1 MFPTSDLAIHAHCQR
16 RVANEVVKNYDLH
29 HLRRFVK
36 PGNLPHYLKNNFL
49 KNNFSTSITSSN
61 TEYQEEIAT
70 PKEQVEDGNRN
81 ITEQAQQE
89 ALSTGTKEATLY
101 FLICSES
108 HLPPGCALESLIA
121 LDKLKHGN
129 PKSGFRTILVPI
141 LPPLSVDQA
150 RRWSED
156 YWPTVY
162 KKSNPFGPHPSLVYH
177 AESELHDSAERWMG
191 LAKRAGTEVSVA
203 AIGEPIGAV
212 IVDGTH
218 KQGPSVVVVA
228 GDARWHGVEEQSGNG
243 SGNVLAHAV
252 MRAIGMVAN
261 RRRMLLKQVLDAVVD
276 SGTSKFL
283 ANEPLTPTEAD
294 AYSRDSLPADGYLCF
309 GLDIYVTHEP
319 CAMCSMAILH
329 SRFGRI
335 VFGERLPLTGGIA
348 VESTKTD
355 SHNSGVLNYGLF
367 WRPEL
372 NWKLLGWQWQSAQ
385 TQLSSSDVHA

>member
-1 MFPTSDLAIHAHCQR
+1 MFPTSDLAIYAHCQR

-36 PGNLPHYLKNNFL
+36 PVNLPPYLKDS
-49 KNNFSTSITSSN
+49 FSTSTTIPN
-61 TEYQEEIAT
+61 TDHEEIVNT
-70 PKEQVEDGNRN
+70 KEQVGDGNRSH
-81 ITEQAQQE
+81 TEEAQQQ

-108 HLPPGCALESLIA
+108 HLPSVCALESLLGDQIKPG
-121 LDKLKHGN
+121 D
-129 PKSGFRTILVPI
+129 PKSGFRTIYVPV
-141 LPPLSVDQA
+141 LPPSSADQA
-150 RRWSED
+150 RRWSID

-177 AESELHDSAERWMG
+177 AESELHDSAERWME
-191 LAKRAGTEVSVA
+191 LAERAGMEVSVA

-212 IVDGTH
+212 IVDRTQEH
-218 KQGPSVVVVA
+218 GPSVVAVA
-228 GDARWHGVEEQSGNG
+228 GDARWHGVEEQNGNG

-261 RRRMLLKQVLDAVVD
+261 RRRMLLEQALVTVVD
-276 SGTSKFL
+276 SEASKL
-283 ANEPLTPTEAD
+283 HPLTPTEAE
-294 AYSRDSLPADGYLCF
+294 AYSRGSLPAGGYLCF
-309 GLDIYVTHEP
+309 GLEIYVTHEP

-348 VESTKTD
+348 VDPNK
-355 SHNSGVLNYGLF
+355 SGSQKYGGLNYGLF

-372 NWKLLGWQWQSAQ
+372 NWKLLGWQWQSPQ

>member
-1 MFPTSDLAIHAHCQR
+1 MFPTSDLAIYAHCQR

-36 PGNLPHYLKNNFL
+36 PENLPPFL
-49 KNNFSTSITSSN
+49 KDIFSTSITSSN
-61 TEYQEEIAT
+61 TNHKEEIAT
-70 PKEQVEDGNRN
+70 PKEQVEDGDRN
-81 ITEQAQQE
+81 LTEQA
-89 ALSTGTKEATLY
+89 ASCSPAGTKETTLY

-108 HLPPGCALESLIA
+108 HLSPGCTLESLIA
-121 LDKLKHGN
+121 LDQLKQGDI
-129 PKSGFRTILVPI
+129 KSGFRTILVPI
-141 LPPLSVDQA
+141 LPPSSVDQA

-191 LAKRAGTEVSVA
+191 LAERAGMEVSVA

-212 IVDGTH
+212 IVDRTH
-218 KQGPSVVVVA
+218 EQGPSVVVVA
-228 GDARWHGVEEQSGNG
+228 GDARWHGVGEQSGNG

-261 RRRMLLKQVLDAVVD
+261 RRRMLLEQVLDAVVD
-276 SGTSKFL
+276 SGTSEFF

-294 AYSRDSLPADGYLCF
+294 AYFRASLPAGGYLCF
-309 GLDIYVTHEP
+309 GLEIYITHEP

-329 SRFGRI
+329 SRFGRV

-348 VESTKTD
+348 VDSTKTG
-355 SHNSGVLNYGLF
+355 SRNSGVLNYGLF

-372 NWKLLGWQWQSAQ
+372 NWKLLGWQWQSTQ

>member
-1 MFPTSDLAIHAHCQR
+1 MFPTSDLAIYAHCQR

-36 PGNLPHYLKNNFL
+36 PENLPPYLKDI
-49 KNNFSTSITSSN
+49 FSTSTTSSN
-61 TEYQEEIAT
+61 TNHKEEIAT
-70 PKEQVEDGNRN
+70 PKEQVGDGDRSH
-81 ITEQAQQE
+81 TEQAQQQ

-108 HLPPGCALESLIA
+108 HLPSGPALESLVEFVQI
-121 LDKLKHGN
+121 KHGD

-141 LPPLSVDQA
+141 LPPSSVDQA
-150 RRWSED
+150 RRWSKD

-177 AESELHDSAERWMG
+177 AESELHDSAVRWME
-191 LAKRAGTEVSVA
+191 LAERAGMEVSVA

-212 IVDGTH
+212 IVDRTQE
-218 KQGPSVVVVA
+218 QGPSVVAVA
-228 GDARWHGVEEQSGNG
+228 GDARWHGVEEQNGNG

-261 RRRMLLKQVLDAVVD
+261 RRRMLLEQALDAVVD
-276 SGTSKFL
+276 SGVSKFH
-283 ANEPLTPTEAD
+283 ALTPSEAD
-294 AYSRDSLPADGYLCF
+294 AYSRGSLPAGGYLCF
-309 GLDIYVTHEP
+309 GLEIYVTHEP

-348 VESTKTD
+348 VDPIKTG
-355 SHNSGVLNYGLF
+355 SQNYGALNYGLF

-372 NWKLLGWQWQSAQ
+372 NWKLLGWQWQSPQ

>member
-1 MFPTSDLAIHAHCQR
+1 MFPTSDLAIYAHCQR

-36 PGNLPHYLKNNFL
+36 PENLPSYLKDI
-49 KNNFSTSITSSN
+49 FSTPTTSSN
-61 TEYQEEIAT
+61 TNHKHEIAT
-70 PKEQVEDGNRN
+70 PKEQGEDGERSL
-81 ITEQAQQE
+81 TEQVQQE

-108 HLPPGCALESLIA
+108 HLPSGCALESLVA
-121 LDKLKHGN
+121 LDQIKHGD
-129 PKSGFRTILVPI
+129 PKSRFQTILVPI
-141 LPPLSVDQA
+141 LPPSSVDQA
-150 RRWSED
+150 RCWSED

-177 AESELHDSAERWMG
+177 AESELHGSAERWMG
-191 LAKRAGTEVSVA
+191 LAERAGMEVSMA

-212 IVDGTH
+212 IVDRTPELGS
-218 KQGPSVVVVA
+218 SVVVAA
-228 GDARWHGVEEQSGNG
+228 GDARWHGVEGQSDNR

-261 RRRMLLKQVLDAVVD
+261 RRRMLLEQVLDAVVD
-276 SGTSKFL
+276 SGTSKFQ
-283 ANEPLTPTEAD
+283 PLTPTEAD
-294 AYSRDSLPADGYLCF
+294 AYSRGSLPAGGYLCF
-309 GLDIYVTHEP
+309 GLEIYVTHEP

-348 VESTKTD
+348 VDPTKTG
-355 SHNSGVLNYGLF
+355 SYNSGALNYGLF

-372 NWKLLGWQWQSAQ
+372 NWKLLGWQWQNAQ
-385 TQLSSSDVHA
+385 TQLSSSNVHA

>member
-1 MFPTSDLAIHAHCQR
+1 MFPTSDLAIYAHCQR

-36 PGNLPHYLKNNFL
+36 PENLPSYLKDI
-49 KNNFSTSITSSN
+49 FSTSTTSSN
-61 TEYQEEIAT
+61 TNHKVEIAT
-70 PKEQVEDGNRN
+70 PKEQVEDGDRSL
-81 ITEQAQQE
+81 TEQAQQQ

-108 HLPPGCALESLIA
+108 QLPSGCALESFVG
-121 LDKLKHGN
+121 LDQIKHGDL
-129 PKSGFRTILVPI
+129 KSGFRTILVPI
-141 LPPLSVDQA
+141 LPPSSVDQA

-177 AESELHDSAERWMG
+177 AESELHDSAERWME
-191 LAKRAGTEVSVA
+191 LAERAGMEVSVA

-212 IVDGTH
+212 IVDRTQE
-218 KQGPSVVVVA
+218 QGPSVVAVA
-228 GDARWHGVEEQSGNG
+228 GDARWHGVEEQSGNR

-261 RRRMLLKQVLDAVVD
+261 RRRMLLEQALDVDVD
-276 SGTSKFL
+276 SGASKFH
-283 ANEPLTPTEAD
+283 PLTPTEAG
-294 AYSRDSLPADGYLCF
+294 AYSRGSLPAGGYLCF
-309 GLDIYVTHEP
+309 GLEIYVTHEP

-348 VESTKTD
+348 VDPIKTG
-355 SHNSGVLNYGLF
+355 SHRYGVLNYGLF

-372 NWKLLGWQWQSAQ
+372 NWKLLGWQWQSPQ

>member
-1 MFPTSDLAIHAHCQR
+1 MVR
-16 RVANEVVKNYDLH
+16 NYDLQ

-36 PGNLPHYLKNNFL
+36 PENLPSHLKEI
-49 KNNFSTSITSSN
+49 FSTSTTSSN
-61 TEYQEEIAT
+61 TNHHQEIAT
-70 PKEQVEDGNRN
+70 SKEQVEDGDRTL
-81 ITEQAQQE
+81 TEQDQHE
-89 ALSTGTKEATLY
+89 ALSTTETKEATLC

-108 HLPPGCALESLIA
+108 QLPPGCALESLLA
-121 LDKLKHGN
+121 LYHSKNRDSS
-129 PKSGFRTILVPI
+129 SGFRTVVVPL
-141 LPPLSVDQA
+141 LPPSSADQA

-162 KKSNPFGPHPSLVYH
+162 KKSNPFGPHPNLVYH
-177 AESELHDSAERWMG
+177 AESELHGSAERWMG
-191 LAKRAGTEVSVA
+191 LAERAGMEVSAA

-212 IVDGTH
+212 IVGRTYE
-218 KQGPSVVVVA
+218 QGPSVVVVA
-228 GDARWHGVEEQSGNG
+228 GDARWQCAEEQSGNR

-252 MRAIGMVAN
+252 MRAIGMVAKK
-261 RRRMLLKQVLDAVVD
+261 RRMLLEQILHADVD

-283 ANEPLTPTEAD
+283 ANEPITPTEAD
-294 AYSRDSLPADGYLCF
+294 AYSRDTLPAGGYLCF
-309 GLDIYVTHEP
+309 GLEIYVTHEP

-335 VFGERLPLTGGIA
+335 IFGQRLPLTGGMA
-348 VESTKTD
+348 VDPNKPATHD
-355 SHNSGVLNYGLF
+355 SGVLNYGLF